1 MDPLA
6 VKDTVESPPRSE
18 TQKIDSPV
26 PPPTEREKRQAL
38 ELECLSLISEALSS
52 SSDVRGALKEIF
64 EILAEKMGMS
74 RGTLTLLNPR
84 TGELAIE
91 IAHGL
96 SFEEQRRG
104 RYKLGEGITG
114 RVVESG
120 RPMIVPRIG
129 EEPLFLDRTRSRS
142 KIPKEKVSFLCVP
155 IKVGQNVLGALSVDR
170 LFTEEVSLHED
181 LRLLTIIAAMVGQA
195 VKLQQILE
203 EEKERLIDENIKL
216 HRELQE
222 RYRLSNIV
230 GNSRK
235 MQEVFQA
242 IAQVAP
248 SDATVLIRGES
259 GTGKELVAHAIHYNS
274 PRASGPFIKVSCAA
288 LPESLIESEL
298 FGYEKGAFTGALS
311 TKKGRF
317 EAAHGGT
324 LFLDEIGDLS
334 PNVQV
339 KLLRVLQER
348 EFERLGSSKTIQVDV
363 RIIAATHQDLEDL
376 MRQGRFRED
385 LYYRLNVFPIYMPPL
400 RERKTDILLLAEH
413 FLEKYSRQYQKKIKR
428 ISTPAIDMLMAYH
441 WPGNVRE
448 LENWIERAVIV
459 CNEEVIYSYH
469 FPPTLQTAEATGT
482 HLRTPLKAAVAQFE
496 KELIIDALK
505 STRGNRAKAARLL
518 QTTER
523 ILNYRIRS
531 LNIDPKR
538 YRAR

>member
-1 MDPLA
+1 MAKARDTTSEVQYPTVTRA
-6 VKDTVESPPRSE
+6 VGPK
-18 TQKIDSPV
+18 
-26 PPPTEREKRQAL
+26 REAL
-38 ELECLSLISEALSS
+38 ELECLSLIGEALSS
-52 SSDVRGALKEIF
+52 SLDLKATLRDIF
-64 EILAEKMGMS
+64 QILAERMGMS

-104 RYKLGEGITG
+104 RYRLGEGITG

-120 RPMIVPRIG
+120 KPMVVPRIG
-129 EEPLFLDRTRSRS
+129 EEPLFLDRTRSRR
-142 KIPKEKVSFLCVP
+142 KIPKDKISFLCVP

-170 LFTEEVSLHED
+170 LFTEEISLQED
-181 LRLLTIIAAMVGQA
+181 LRLLSIIAAMVGQA
-195 VKLQQILE
+195 VKLNQVLE
-203 EEKERLIDENIKL
+203 EEKERLLDENIKL

-222 RYRLSNIV
+222 RYKLTNIV

-242 IAQVAP
+242 ILQVAP

-259 GTGKELVAHAIHYNS
+259 GTGKELVANAIHYNS
-274 PRASGPFIKVSCAA
+274 PRSSGPFVKVSCAA

-298 FGYEKGAFTGALS
+298 FGHEKGAFTGALS
-311 TKKGRF
+311 AKKGRF
-317 EAAHGGT
+317 EMANGGT
-324 LFLDEIGDLS
+324 IFLDEIGDLS
-334 PNVQV
+334 PTVQV
-339 KLLRVLQER
+339 KLLRVIQER
-348 EFERLGSSKTIQVDV
+348 EFERLGSSSTIQVDV
-363 RIIAATHQDLEDL
+363 RIIAATHQDLEEL
-376 MRQGRFRED
+376 IRKGRFRED

-413 FLEKYSRQYQKKIKR
+413 FLEKYSRQYNKKIRR

-448 LENWIERAVIV
+448 LENWMERAVIL

-482 HLRTPLKAAVAQFE
+482 HPRVPLKAAVAQFE
-496 KELIIDALK
+496 RELIIDALK
-505 STRGNRAKAARLL
+505 STRGNRAKAAKLL

-538 YRAR
+538 YKT

>member
-1 MDPLA
+1 MRRGHYHG
-6 VKDTVESPPRSE
+6 VNNTVDR
-18 TQKIDSPV
+18 T
-26 PPPTEREKRQAL
+26 RRQAL
-38 ELECLSLISEALSS
+38 ELECLGLIGDALSS
-52 SSDVRGALKEIF
+52 SLDLRTTLKEIF
-64 EILAEKMGMS
+64 QILAERMGMG

-120 RPMIVPRIG
+120 QPMVVPRIG

-142 KIPKEKVSFLCVP
+142 RIQKQNVSFICVP
-155 IKVGQNVLGALSVDR
+155 IRVGQNVLGALSVDR
-170 LFTEEVSLHED
+170 LFTEEVSLQED
-181 LRLLTIIAAMVGQA
+181 VRLLTIIAAMVGQA
-195 VKLQQILE
+195 VKLHQVLQ

-216 HRELQE
+216 HQELQE
-222 RYRLSNIV
+222 RYRLRNIL

-242 IAQVAP
+242 IMQVAP

-259 GTGKELVAHAIHYNS
+259 GTGKELVAHALHYNS
-274 PRASGPFIKVSCAA
+274 QRASGPFVRVSCAA

-298 FGYEKGAFTGALS
+298 FGHERGAFTGALVA
-311 TKKGRF
+311 KRGRF
-317 EAAHGGT
+317 EAANGGT
-324 LFLDEIGDLS
+324 IFLDEVGDLS
-334 PNVQV
+334 PTVQV
-339 KLLRVLQER
+339 KLLRVIQER
-348 EFERLGSSKTIQVDV
+348 EFERLGSPRTIQVDV
-363 RIIAATHQDLEDL
+363 RIIAATHQDLEEL
-376 MRQGRFRED
+376 IRQGRFRED

-413 FLEKYSRQYQKKIKR
+413 FLEKYCRQYQKQIRR

-469 FPPTLQTAEATGT
+469 FPATLQTAEATGT
-482 HLRTPLKAAVAQFE
+482 QVRAPLKAAVAQFE

-531 LNIDPKR
+531 LGIDPRR
-538 YRAR
+538 YKS

>member
-1 MDPLA
+1 LA

-459 CNEEVIYSYH
+459 CNEE
-469 FPPTLQTAEATGT
+469 
-482 HLRTPLKAAVAQFE
+482 
-496 KELIIDALK
+496 
-505 STRGNRAKAARLL
+505 
-518 QTTER
+518 
-523 ILNYRIRS
+523 
-531 LNIDPKR
+531 
-538 YRAR
+538 

>member
-1 MDPLA
+1 MRSRS
-6 VKDTVESPPRSE
+6 SPQSSTDLSDRPA
-18 TQKIDSPV
+18 
-26 PPPTEREKRQAL
+26 RQAL
-38 ELECLSLISEALSS
+38 ELECLGLIGEALSS
-52 SSDVRGALKEIF
+52 SLDLRTTLQEIF
-64 EILAEKMGMS
+64 QIMAERMGMS

-96 SFEEQRRG
+96 SFEEQQRG
-104 RYKLGEGITG
+104 RYRLGEGITG
-114 RVVESG
+114 KVVETG
-120 RPMIVPRIG
+120 QAMVVPRIG
-129 EEPLFLDRTRSRS
+129 EEPLFLDRTRSRR
-142 KIPKEKVSFLCVP
+142 KIQKENVSFLCVP
-155 IKVGQNVLGALSVDR
+155 IRVGRSVLGALSVDR
-170 LFTEEVSLHED
+170 LFTEEVSLQED
-181 LRLLTIIAAMVGQA
+181 LRLLSIISSMVGQA
-195 VKLQQILE
+195 VKLHQVLQ

-216 HRELQE
+216 QRELQE
-222 RYRLSNIV
+222 RYRLPNIV

-242 IAQVAP
+242 ITQVAP
-248 SDATVLIRGES
+248 SEATVLIRGES

-274 PRASGPFIKVSCAA
+274 QRASGPFVRVSCAA

-298 FGYEKGAFTGALS
+298 FGHEKGAFTGALVAK
-311 TKKGRF
+311 TGRF
-317 EAAHGGT
+317 EAAHKGT
-324 LFLDEIGDLS
+324 IFLDEVGDLS
-334 PNVQV
+334 PTVQV
-339 KLLRVLQER
+339 KLLRVIQER

-363 RIIAATHQDLEDL
+363 RIIAATHQDLEEL
-376 MRQGRFRED
+376 IRQGRFRED

-413 FLEKYSRQYQKKIKR
+413 FLEKYSRQYQKQIRR

-469 FPPTLQTAEATGT
+469 FPATLQTAEATGT
-482 HLRTPLKAAVAQFE
+482 QLRAPLKATVAQFE

-523 ILNYRIRS
+523 ILNYRIKS
-531 LNIDPKR
+531 LGIDPLR
-538 YRAR
+538 YKG